1 MLPALKHGV
10 RCEAEWCDEL
20 TFFLVWGTVVGG
32 LTGLS
37 LGTTVVGIRRF
48 LHLRRARYLPTVSL
62 CELTPQHVGR
72 LIEVQGRVVS
82 DSPLVG
88 LLSQRE
94 VIGYELEIKST
105 RRKPGLLRRK
115 TSTVSTTFRFFTDA
129 SLNDGTGS
137 VHLELENAL
146 LYWPHVRATWAPEEA
161 PDWALPAKSLHSE
174 EDRLVRVAATERYV
188 PHGATV
194 FVLGKLRDTQTLVA
208 RVLSVGTE
216 RITQRALLVEGIT
229 FFTVAV
235 LSLLLAV
242 WLGDDAISASLQ
254 YLAELNFRNF
264 IGNPFLHII
273 TWIWVPFV
281 AAGMFMIPI
290 RYAQRLG
297 NFIATL
303 AFRRQVYQS

>member
-194 FVLGKLRDTQTLVA
+194 FVLGNSEIRRLWSPEFSVWGPSGLLSEHFLSKGSPSSQWRYSPSCSLSGWVTTPSALRC
-208 RVLSVGTE
+208 S
-216 RITQRALLVEGIT
+216 
-229 FFTVAV
+229 
-235 LSLLLAV
+235 
-242 WLGDDAISASLQ
+242 
-254 YLAELNFRNF
+254 
-264 IGNPFLHII
+264 
-273 TWIWVPFV
+273 IW
-281 AAGMFMIPI
+281 
-290 RYAQRLG
+290 R
-297 NFIATL
+297 
-303 AFRRQVYQS
+303 S